1 MVVVNL
7 VGMWV
12 IYSACGFSDLFLSL
26 KKKENTGTRKWGLS
40 SLGLLVSPNPGKSI
54 CTRAPRPPLLPH
66 FWRQICLRKEDWG
79 DDV

>member
-1 MVVVNL
+1 MVNL

-26 KKKENTGTRKWGLS
+26 KKRKTQKHRKWGLSS

-54 CTRAPRPPLLPH
+54 CTQAPGPPLLPH
-66 FWRQICLRKEDWG
+66 IWHWIHLRKEDWG